1 MRPRVRK
8 LLIAVAPL
16 LLAACATI
24 GPPQPPS
31 LNLPK
36 PPSDLRAVRKGERVT
51 LTWTIPTSTTDRQ
64 TVRVLGSTRICRG
77 REPLAEC
84 GTPVGLAPATRS
96 GGTSAKNAA
105 GSFTDTLPAALAT
118 DTPSSFL
125 TYAVEVLNTESH
137 SAGLSNQVRV
147 PLVGTLPPP
156 ADFSAQVTSQGV
168 VLAWTGTPSNENP
181 QVPVHHVYRVY
192 RRPEDGRLAI
202 LAGEVAA
209 GTPRDFTLTDSSI
222 DWEATY
228 EYHVEAVTLVAQPD
242 RPDLQVDGDDSREV
256 KVFAHD
262 VFPPAVPSGLQ
273 AVFSGPGQQRFI
285 DLIWAPV
292 TDVDLDGYNV
302 YRHEEGTAPA
312 KVSAQLVKT
321 PAYRDADVASGK
333 KYFYSVSAVD
343 VRGNESARSE
353 EASERVP

>member
-1 MRPRVRK
+1 M
-8 LLIAVAPL
+8 
-16 LLAACATI
+16 
-24 GPPQPPS
+24 
-31 LNLPK
+31 
-36 PPSDLRAVRKGERVT
+36 RKGDRVT

-64 TVRVLGSTRICRG
+64 TVRVLGSTRICRS

-96 GGTSAKNAA
+96 GGSSAKNAA

-147 PLVGTLPPP
+147 PLVGTLPAP
-156 ADFSAQVTSQGV
+156 ADFRAQVTSQGV
-168 VLAWTGTPSNENP
+168 VLTWTATWTGTPSNENP
-181 QVPVHHVYRVY
+181 QAPVHHVYRVY
-192 RRPEDGRLAI
+192 RRPENGRQVM
-202 LAGEVAA
+202 LAGEIPAENR
-209 GTPRDFTLTDSSI
+209 RDFSLTDSSI
-222 DWEATY
+222 EWESTY
-228 EYHVEAVTLVAQPD
+228 EYRVETVTLIAQPD
-242 RPDLQVDGDDSREV
+242 RPDLQVDGDDSPEV

-302 YRHEEGTAPA
+302 YRHEEGSAPV
-312 KVSAQLVKT
+312 KVNAQLVKT
-321 PAYRDADVASGK
+321 PAYRDTDVVSGK

>member
-1 MRPRVRK
+1 M
-8 LLIAVAPL
+8 
-16 LLAACATI
+16 

-64 TVRVLGSTRICRG
+64 TVRVLGPTRICRG
-77 REPLAEC
+77 PGTLTEC
-84 GTPVGLAPATRS
+84 GTPVGLAPAARS
-96 GGTSAKNAA
+96 GGSSAKNVA
-105 GSFTDTLPAALAT
+105 GSFTDALTTALIT
-118 DTPSSFL
+118 DTPSSSL

-156 ADFSAQVTSQGV
+156 ADFRAQVTSQGV
-168 VLAWTGTPSNENP
+168 VLAWTGTPSNESP
-181 QVPVHHVYRVY
+181 QAPVHHVYRVY
-192 RRPEDGRLAI
+192 RRPENGRQVM
-202 LAGEVAA
+202 LAGEIPAENR
-209 GTPRDFTLTDSSI
+209 RDFSLTDSSI
-222 DWEATY
+222 EWESTY
-228 EYHVEAVTLVAQPD
+228 EYRVEAVTLVAQPN
-242 RPDLQVDGDDSREV
+242 RPDLQVDGDDSPEI
-256 KVFAHD
+256 KVFVHD

-273 AVFSGPGQQRFI
+273 AVFSGPGQQGFI

-302 YRHEEGTAPA
+302 YRHEEGGAPM
-312 KVSAQLVKT
+312 KVNAQLVKT
-321 PAYRDADVASGK
+321 PAYRDTDVVSGK

-343 VRGNESARSE
+343 VRGNESAWSE